1 MSEARSITLHRAF
14 DASPEDVF
22 RLWTDPALVSQWWG
36 IKGSTIDGCHLD
48 VRVGGRW
55 HIEMRTA
62 SGRVYPNGGTYLEVV
77 PNERIVFLNEPDPA
91 IPEWNGDVPSPSR
104 HTVTFDGT
112 GERTMVT
119 IDILFESKAER
130 DRMVGLG
137 MKNGLEQGLDRLQ
150 AFVTNLAHS
159 DP

>member
-1 MSEARSITLHRAF
+1 MLRRTF
-14 DASPEDVF
+14 DAPPEAVF

-36 IKGSTIDGCHLD
+36 VKGSTIDACNLD

-62 SGRVYPNGGTYLEVV
+62 GGRVYPNSGTYLEVV
-77 PNERIVFLNEPDPA
+77 PNERIVYFDEPNPA
-91 IPEWNGDVPSPSR
+91 ILEWNGDVPSPSR
-104 HTVTFDGT
+104 HTISFDGN
-112 GERTMVT
+112 GDRTMVT
-119 IDILFESKAER
+119 IEILFASKADR
-130 DRMVGLG
+130 DRVLRLG

-150 AFVTNLAHS
+150 TLIAHLARI

>member
-91 IPEWNGDVPSPSR
+91 IPEWNPAVTLLPLTAPANAPWSRSTSFSSLRPS
-104 HTVTFDGT
+104 VTGWSAW
-112 GERTMVT
+112 G
-119 IDILFESKAER
+119 
-130 DRMVGLG
+130 
-137 MKNGLEQGLDRLQ
+137 
-150 AFVTNLAHS
+150 
-159 DP
+159 